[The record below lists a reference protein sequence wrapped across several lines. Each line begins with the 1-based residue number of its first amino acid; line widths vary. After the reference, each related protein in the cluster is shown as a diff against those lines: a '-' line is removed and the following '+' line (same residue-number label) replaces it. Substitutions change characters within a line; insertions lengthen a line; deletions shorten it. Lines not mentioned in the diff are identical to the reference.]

1 MARLYHSNTILLP
14 DATVLSLG
22 GGAPGPLTNL
32 NGEIYTPGYL
42 FDANGAPAVRPIIE
56 QAPTDLNPGQTFT
69 VRVDNP
75 ANIRTLALMPFGS
88 STHSFNMEARR
99 IELSFSVQADG
110 SLSVTWPTNSSDVVP
125 PGDWMLFAID
135 ENGTP
140 SIASTINV
148 HTNDPYYLPALSLS
162 SIITTDTGSTAT
174 ITSGGITNDN
184 TLALSGTVNATGVS
198 SVKVYDGTT
207 LLGTA
212 TVSSGNWNY
221 TTAAL
226 PDGIHSFTASFTDGA
241 GNTTTTS
248 PTAVT
253 AMVDTTAAI
262 ETISSTI
269 GTNTGSTTTITS
281 GGTTNDNTLALSG
294 TVSDAN
300 GVSSVQI
307 YDGTTLLGPAT
318 VSSGNWT
325 YTTIALRNGGHSFTA
340 IATDNAGNITT
351 SSAVTAT
358 VNTGVVDTTPPSETI
373 SSTIGTDT
381 GSTATITSGGLTKD
395 NTLALSGT
403 VSDASGINSVQI
415 YDGPTL
421 LGVATVS
428 SANWNYTTVA
438 LLDGSHTFTAQAIDN
453 AGNITTT
460 PAVTATVDT
469 TAPSVTRS
477 NIIGTDTGST
487 TTIDERRLDQGQ
499 HSGAVGHG
507 Q

>member
-1 MARLYHSNTILLP
+1 M
-14 DATVLSLG
+14 
-22 GGAPGPLTNL
+22 
-32 NGEIYTPGYL
+32 
-42 FDANGAPAVRPIIE
+42 
-56 QAPTDLNPGQTFT
+56 
-69 VRVDNP
+69 RVDNP
-75 ANIRTLALMPFGS
+75 ANIRTLALMRFGS

-174 ITSGGITNDN
+174 ITSGGITNDK

-198 SVKVYDGTT
+198 SVQVYDGTT

-226 PDGIHSFTASFTDGA
+226 PDGIHSFTATFTDGA

-253 AMVDTTAAI
+253 AMVDTTAPI

-281 GGTTNDNTLALSG
+281 GGTTKDNTLALSG

-300 GVSSVQI
+300 GVSSVQV

-318 VSSGNWT
+318 VSSGNWS
-325 YTTIALRNGGHSFTA
+325 YTTAALRNGSHSFTA
-340 IATDNAGNITT
+340 KATDNAGNITT

-358 VNTGVVDTTPPSETI
+358 VTRGWSIRRRRARRSAAQLARPRAQRQPS
-373 SSTIGTDT
+373 
-381 GSTATITSGGLTKD
+381 
-395 NTLALSGT
+395 
-403 VSDASGINSVQI
+403 
-415 YDGPTL
+415 
-421 LGVATVS
+421 
-428 SANWNYTTVA
+428 
-438 LLDGSHTFTAQAIDN
+438 QA
-453 AGNITTT
+453 A
-460 PAVTATVDT
+460 A
-469 TAPSVTRS
+469 
-477 NIIGTDTGST
+477 
-487 TTIDERRLDQGQ
+487 
-499 HSGAVGHG
+499 
-507 Q
+507 